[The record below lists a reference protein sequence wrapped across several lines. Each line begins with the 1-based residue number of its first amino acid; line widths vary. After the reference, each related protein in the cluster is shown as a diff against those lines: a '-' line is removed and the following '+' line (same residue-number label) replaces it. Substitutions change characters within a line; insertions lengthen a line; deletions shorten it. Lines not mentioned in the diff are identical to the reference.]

1 MNDVVRR
8 LPVRE
13 ARRGSMGDRVRRL
26 SREGFV
32 GRTEQ
37 RNVFAS
43 ALRGDH
49 DAPQVLLVHGAGGMG
64 KSALL
69 RRFAD
74 DAQECGRAVVWIDGE
89 YVVASTT
96 ALTEAAEPV
105 HHTDSPVLIID
116 GFEHCQVLE
125 TWLREHFL
133 RTVPADTIVVI
144 AGRQRPEPQWTL
156 DPGWRQLV
164 HTTALTPLNPCEVA
178 ALLEDRG
185 VPEALHTAVNGFADG
200 HPLALCMAAEE
211 TLTKDAAPDD
221 TVWEPSPRVIESLLA
236 RVIDQVPS
244 PAHEYGLRVCGHVR
258 HVTLDLLRTGLDD
271 HDAHTVFDWLAHLP
285 YVEVRQHGLVC
296 HELVRDVL
304 DASFKWRDPN
314 TYNELHLNLWRHL
327 LKGPSTA
334 LAASTSSTSKIKVAL
349 LDLFDLSR
357 AFGSALDEV
366 LDLQSFGS
374 VLECDYT
381 PDLREELLALARA
394 DRGEEHARLVAYWLD
409 RHPEAF
415 QIYRHTEDLTVVS
428 FFTWLQLHPDT
439 DDLTS
444 DPALVPV
451 REHLDRRPPLS
462 AGEHIG
468 IARFSVPE
476 QSSENYIIATIL
488 NTACAATLSHHAR
501 GGLAATFMLLPNADA
516 AVSQIEPFDHWLV
529 RAMPE
534 YGEGGWGMFVHDWRE
549 VPLEAHLDRLEKTMR
564 HAIAPTRDAPVAPSL
579 PQDEFAAAA
588 KQALRDWH
596 DDEAFATNA
605 LIRTYG
611 DPAALRTAITTTVD
625 ALRRDADHLKHHRV
639 VHTTYLERDTNQRA
653 AAARLGVPFSTYR
666 RHLQAGLDTIV
677 ATLWHTRPTT

>member
-221 TVWEPSPRVIESLLA
+221 TVWEPSPRVIETLLA
-236 RVIDQVPS
+236 RVIDRVLT

-285 YVEVRQHGLVC
+285 YVEVRRHGLVC

-314 TYNELHLNLWRHL
+314 AYNELHLTLWRHL
-327 LKGPSTA
+327 LKAPSTA
-334 LAASTSSTSKIKVAL
+334 SDTEVDVAVQDL
-349 LDLFDLSR
+349 LYLSR
-357 AFGSALDEV
+357 YLDRTLDEV
-366 LDLQSFGS
+366 MDPRLRGS
-374 VLECDYT
+374 VLEGDYT
-381 PDLREELLALARA
+381 PDLREELLELARA
-394 DRGEEHARLVAYWLD
+394 DQGEEHARLVAYWLD

-415 QIYRHTEDLTVVS
+415 QIYRHAEDLTVVS

-439 DDLTS
+439 DDLTH
-444 DPALVPV
+444 DPALAPV
-451 REHLDRRPPLS
+451 REHLDRTGPLTP
-462 AGEHIG
+462 GEHIG
-468 IARFSVPE
+468 IGRFEVPQRSLE
-476 QSSENYIIATIL
+476 LYAIATTL
-488 NTACAATLSHHAR
+488 DTACQVTRALHQR
-501 GGLAATFMLLPNADA
+501 NGLAASFMILPGADVVTA
-516 AVSQIEPFDHWLV
+516 ELESFDYWLV

-534 YGEGGWGMFVHDWRE
+534 YGEANWGMFVHDWRE
-549 VPLEAHLDRLEKTMR
+549 VPLEPHLDRVENTMR
-564 HAIAPTRDAPVAPSL
+564 RLGGELTNTPDTPAARAMA
-579 PQDEFAAAA
+579 QDEFATAV
-588 KQALRDWH
+588 KHALRDWH

-605 LIRTYG
+605 LIPTYG

-625 ALRRDADHLKHHRV
+625 ALRRDPDRLKHQRTV
-639 VHTTYLERDTNQRA
+639 QATYLERDTNQKA
-653 AAARLGVPFSTYR
+653 AAARLGIPFSTYR
-666 RHLQAGLDTIV
+666 RHLQTGLDHLTT
-677 ATLWHTRPTT
+677 TLWNTRPTT